1 MSPEPGSASL
11 IGSPQVRTDGRL
23 KVTGGA
29 AYAAD
34 HALPGLLY
42 AVPVCSPIARGK
54 VLSIEAAAA
63 RSLPGVQL
71 VLTRADM
78 PRLRKPDND
87 FGSATKLGEAR
98 LPLRDDEIHYVGQV
112 LALVV
117 ADTLERAEEA
127 ARRVEIRYQPGAP
140 TAPNATIA
148 QGMASAYAPKQ
159 FFGDAL
165 RTRRG
170 DPEGAFHRAEIKIR
184 QTYRTPVE
192 HHQPMEPLATIA
204 EWQPDGS
211 LLLFESTQWVAGAR
225 NVVAQALGLAT
236 DKVRILS
243 PFVGG
248 GFGAKGFVWPHTLLC
263 AVAAQ
268 KLARPVKL
276 LVSREQMASACGH
289 RPETV
294 QTVAVGASAAGQLVA
309 ILHSTLTH
317 TSTVDEYV
325 EMAGG
330 TSRSLYRCDNIE
342 VKHQLVRLD
351 RPTPTPMRGPG
362 EAPGLFA
369 LESALDEVALAL
381 GMDPLRLR
389 QLNHAERD
397 AHLKLPFSSK
407 NLRDCYRI
415 GAERIGWQRRRSEP
429 RQLKAPDGRSLVG
442 LGVATATF
450 PGYRAPGAASVRIGR
465 IAQATGA
472 GLQVIQI
479 IVRSATQEMGGGT
492 YTILAQTAADALG
505 VPLSQVAVQLGDSL
519 MPQAPVS
526 GGSMTTAS
534 VPPAVLAAAE
544 AAKRK
549 LAELAARD
557 PQSPLFRRKPED
569 LEVRGGRV
577 FVRDEPARG
586 DDWLALLARGRLDAV
601 EGQGKAEPTSE
612 AERHSIQSFGAQFCE
627 VHVDPDLGRV
637 RVARH
642 VVVLDVGRVLNP
654 LAARSQA
661 VGGVVMGI
669 GMALTEQTRY
679 DERTA
684 RPLSDGL
691 AGYLVPT
698 QADVGEIDAH
708 FLDIPDPVIGPQG
721 ARGVGE
727 IALCGV
733 AAAIANAI
741 HNATGRR
748 VRELPITPDKLLI

>member
-1 MSPEPGSASL
+1 MSTGTGTSPAPL
-11 IGSPQVRTDGRL
+11 IGSPQVRADGRL
-23 KVTGGA
+23 KITGGA

-42 AVPVCSPIARGK
+42 AVPVCSTIARGK
-54 VLSIEAAAA
+54 VLSIEAAAVRA
-63 RSLPGVQL
+63 LPGVQR
-71 VLTRADM
+71 VLTRADL

-98 LPLRDDEIHYVGQV
+98 LPLCDDEIHYAGQI

-127 ARRVEIRYQPGAP
+127 ARRVEVRYEAATP
-140 TAPNATIA
+140 TATIA

-192 HHQPMEPLATIA
+192 HHQPMEPLATVA

-225 NVVAQALGLAT
+225 NVVAQALGLAPE
-236 DKVRILS
+236 KVRILS

-268 KLARPVKL
+268 QLGRPVKL
-276 LVSREQMASACGH
+276 LIPRAQMASACGH

-294 QTVAVGASAAGQLVA
+294 QTVALGASAAGQLQS

-317 TSTVDEYV
+317 TSAVDEYV
-325 EMAGG
+325 EMAG
-330 TSRSLYRCDNIE
+330 TSSRSLYRCENIE

-351 RPTPTPMRGPG
+351 RPTPTPMRAPG

-369 LESALDEVALAL
+369 LESALDELALAL
-381 GMDPLRLR
+381 GLDPLRLR

-397 AHLKLPFSSK
+397 AHLKRPFSSK

-429 RQLKAPDGRSLVG
+429 QKLKAADGRSLVG
-442 LGVATATF
+442 LGMATATF
-450 PGYRAPGAASVRIGR
+450 PGYRAPGAATVRIGR
-465 IAQATGA
+465 AAQGAAA
-472 GLQVIQI
+472 GLQIV
-479 IVRSATQEMGGGT
+479 VRSATQEMGGGT

-505 VPLSQVAVQLGDSL
+505 VPLSQVAVQLGDSR

-526 GGSMTTAS
+526 GGSMTAAS
-534 VPPAVLAAAE
+534 VPPAVLAAAQ
-544 AAKRK
+544 AAGRK

-557 PQSPLFRRKPED
+557 PQSPLFRRKPEE
-569 LEVRGGRV
+569 LEVRAGRV
-577 FVRDEPARG
+577 FVRDEPGRG
-586 DDWLALLARGRLDAV
+586 DDWLALLSRGRLEAV
-601 EGQGKAEPTSE
+601 EGQGQAEPAGE
-612 AERHSIQSFGAQFCE
+612 LERHSIQSFGAQFCE
-627 VHVDPDLGRV
+627 VHVDPELGRV

-654 LAARSQA
+654 LGARSQA

-691 AGYLVPT
+691 GGYLVPT
-698 QADVGEIDAH
+698 QADVGEIEAH
-708 FLDIPDPVIGPQG
+708 FLDLPDPVIGPQG